1 MGSRTCDIA
10 GGCTMLSSRVSSA
23 LFVFFC
29 FAIMTD
35 EVLTTPDEVSELGEW
50 LGAGRR
56 GNLAAN
62 ANGMLAAIQRKIQ
75 RKAQGRGPDP
85 RATEEIKS
93 AAAAAKKAQTEKE
106 STAAAETAPAD
117 WRPKRP
123 KRSTRTPWPA
133 SIDTSPTSGGYT
145 VESDKWKTKVRQS
158 NKGTDKA
165 TETGAQPLFGRAE
178 AVKWNT
184 ASKLAFSCGIG
195 NTYAAANEKRAAAA
209 AAAKKA
215 TADAEE
221 AKSKES
227 RSSCKE
233 GRSRCKEERSRCK
246 EERSRC
252 NEGRSRCSSK
262 GSSSKEE
269 SNGRS
274 SSKHSSSKEGN
285 GRSSS
290 KQSSSKQS
298 RSSRSSGRSS
308 SRESSSSESRSR
320 SSKGQAGQRW
330 RTKGEFGIRGRRTR
344 GEEQHRRQERI
355 SSKGVKSADA
365 KKTTGKKT
373 TAKLMFNS
381 IVLASSSFQLEIFAD
396 ASGRRSREGS

>member
-10 GGCTMLSSRVSSA
+10 GGCTMLSSRMGSA

-50 LGAGRR
+50 LGAGRG

-93 AAAAAKKAQTEKE
+93 AAAAAAKKAQTEKE

-133 SIDTSPTSGGYT
+133 SVDTSPTSGGYT

-165 TETGAQPLFGRAE
+165 TVTGAQLLFGRAE

-215 TADAEE
+215 TADAVA
-221 AKSKES
+221 AKAAAKKQKAKNQEVAA
-227 RSSCKE
+227 K
-233 GRSRCKEERSRCK
+233 KEE
-246 EERSRC
+246 
-252 NEGRSRCSSK
+252 
-262 GSSSKEE
+262 
-269 SNGRS
+269 
-274 SSKHSSSKEGN
+274 
-285 GRSSS
+285 
-290 KQSSSKQS
+290 
-298 RSSRSSGRSS
+298 
-308 SRESSSSESRSR
+308 
-320 SSKGQAGQRW
+320 
-330 RTKGEFGIRGRRTR
+330 
-344 GEEQHRRQERI
+344 
-355 SSKGVKSADA
+355 ADA
-365 KKTTGKKT
+365 KKKG
-373 TAKLMFNS
+373 
-381 IVLASSSFQLEIFAD
+381 AD
-396 ASGRRSREGS
+396 ATKEEADAKKATAEAAVKAAAAKTAAAKKATAEAAANKAAANKAESAGAAAEAAAEKAAAEAAKAKQANAGEPKENLELGEDAPEEKSNTEDKSASAAKESRALMQRRQ

>member
-50 LGAGRR
+50 LGAGRG

-75 RKAQGRGPDP
+75 RKAQGRGPNP

-93 AAAAAKKAQTEKE
+93 AAAAAKKAQIEKE

-133 SIDTSPTSGGYT
+133 SVDTSPTSGGYT

-165 TETGAQPLFGRAE
+165 TVTGAQLLFGRAE

-184 ASKLAFSCGIG
+184 ASKLAFACGIG

-215 TADAEE
+215 TADAVAAKAAAKKQKAKNQEVAAKNEE
-221 AKSKES
+221 
-227 RSSCKE
+227 
-233 GRSRCKEERSRCK
+233 
-246 EERSRC
+246 
-252 NEGRSRCSSK
+252 
-262 GSSSKEE
+262 
-269 SNGRS
+269 
-274 SSKHSSSKEGN
+274 
-285 GRSSS
+285 
-290 KQSSSKQS
+290 
-298 RSSRSSGRSS
+298 
-308 SRESSSSESRSR
+308 
-320 SSKGQAGQRW
+320 
-330 RTKGEFGIRGRRTR
+330 
-344 GEEQHRRQERI
+344 
-355 SSKGVKSADA
+355 ADA
-365 KKTTGKKT
+365 KKK
-373 TAKLMFNS
+373 
-381 IVLASSSFQLEIFAD
+381 EAD
-396 ASGRRSREGS
+396 ATKEEADAKKATAEAAVNTAAAKKATAEAAANKAAANKAESAG